1 MAKSQKHIVIDARIR
16 RASTGRP
23 VDRLLE
29 YLQDMDTPYKFTVI
43 VAKGDDWQPKN
54 RKFSVVE
61 SRFGIFSFNPLQQ
74 ILYAWQLYRLKP
86 DLVHFTITGQQPLFY
101 FGKQI
106 TFTHD
111 LTMLKY
117 VRPGRIP
124 RWLHRVRMQGYRLLL
139 WSAHHR
145 AKKIIVPT
153 EYVRDAV
160 LKYHLFT
167 QRKVVVA
174 LEAAEPEIAGDA
186 ESVEGVRK
194 PFIMHVGSPFPH
206 KNIRRLIKAFEKL
219 REKNPDLSL
228 VLAGKK
234 EYHFLKLMLWAKG
247 RDSYDS
253 IHFTGFI
260 PDSQLKWLYEN
271 AEAYVLP
278 SLSEGFGLPGLEAM
292 VHGCPLVSSN
302 ATCLPEVYGDA
313 AQYFNPRDVKDMATA
328 ISRVISGEKTREKLT
343 AAGKKQVKKYSWK
356 RFTEEN
362 TAVYNSLLSKS

>member
-1 MAKSQKHIVIDARIR
+1 MAKKLKHIVIDARIR

-29 YLQDMDTPYKFTVI
+29 YLQEADTPYKFTVI
-43 VAKGDDWQPKN
+43 VAKGDDWKPKN
-54 RKFSVVE
+54 RKFTVVE
-61 SRFGIFSFNPLQQ
+61 SRFSIFSFNPLQQ

-86 DLVHFTITGQQPLFY
+86 DLVHFTLTGQQPLFY
-101 FGKQI
+101 FGRQI

-117 VRPGRIP
+117 VRPGRVP
-124 RWLHRVRMQGYRLLL
+124 RWAHRIRMYGYRLLL
-139 WSAHHR
+139 WQAHR
-145 AKKIIVPT
+145 KAKKIIVPT
-153 EYVRDAV
+153 EYVQEVV

-174 LEAAEPEIAGDA
+174 LEAAEPEIAGEA
-186 ESVEGVRK
+186 EPVEGVAK

-234 EYHFLKLMLWAKG
+234 EFHFLRLMLWAKG
-247 RDSYDS
+247 RTHTDA
-253 IHFTGFI
+253 IVFTGYI
-260 PDSQLKWLYEN
+260 PDTQLKWLYEN

-292 VHGCPLVSSN
+292 TNGTPLVSSN
-302 ATCLPEVYGDA
+302 ATCLPEVYGEA
-313 AQYFNPRDVKDMATA
+313 AQYFNPRDVDDMAAA
-328 ISRVISGEKTREKLT
+328 ISRVISGEKTREKLIK
-343 AAGKKQVKKYSWK
+343 AGRKQVKKYSWQ

-362 TAVYNSLLSKS
+362 IAVYDSLLG